1 MASQKRYASNITQTT
16 GKYSNEKYYR
26 TWSNLNNLKNSGGV
40 SYCGVRSNNDNYS
53 MIGSKAGTWN
63 RPSTISL
70 KDFKFNIPDGA
81 RITKI
86 RVGYSHER
94 VKYNNCYGSF
104 AAPTIRLLNTSYSS
118 KGYSLPFD
126 TNKNKSFVTEFTN
139 TINTNIINS
148 ANFGVQINYPANT
161 SGNVCQIK
169 LSNVYIEVIYEDY
182 EFYLNTTT
190 DSSKVYNNEETTI
203 NLAISSKNKT
213 VSSYTSKVEFT
224 LPTGL
229 TFTGKTAGEG
239 TFNVTG
245 QKVTWTGKFLNQ
257 RSINVSFKI
266 KATSLGSKLIT
277 FKETEAL
284 VTTKLLL
291 DVVENN
297 AKLTCNYEKVH
308 TEREKFNVQF
318 DLTAKELGL
327 HADNVTI
334 TFPETI
340 TVSNVDSNITVNP
353 GQNNVFVINPDFTD
367 TTGNFVNFTVSS
379 STSGLQ
385 HFTSVFNNQTVVYTV
400 KIKPSDLT
408 IPYFTCIRLDE
419 HEVDRLGDGKT
430 YSVTSIMKC
439 IIDTENLDVYDPYDY
454 NYRVGVF
461 NAQEQTGYTSIDYL
475 SNSKWSEPLSEI
487 NTEQEITV
495 DFDYTKDYPVIIFI
509 TGEYLEAD
517 ARAVKLQYT
526 HPVVMEKEFK
536 QHLEEPGLFPY
547 PLKKIASVDEYCI
560 SELNSQYTTNNVR
573 AYKMDMSGLI
583 VNENTVVQGITV
595 DFDINCDS
603 EFALLMKL
611 IANDKTGQRSIN
623 INETTGKAS
632 VGGQFD
638 LWGLDFEDFL
648 EDSLENVELEI
659 NLSNPFNHDAHI
671 EINNLHVTFHYIEV
685 ADSVVKAWVNGKDLR
700 YYNMFLESVTV
711 PAGTENEVKYLN
723 VDGTDS
729 TVAYRSNIQKKKIKI
744 KFIVGGCDLT
754 ETSQFMER
762 IGRLFSNERDK
773 FNKPILN
780 TIEFSNY
787 PDRVWYFLMEDAI
800 DSEVEF
806 ADYEGKIELI
816 VPSGT
821 SYSKTPST
829 SNAYGVNNSIAKIN
843 PELYVIA
850 TENELT
856 ITEELTS
863 QKMVIRDDNLA
874 GKLLRIDCAN
884 RQAYVLTESS
894 ETIGEYVNTSI
905 TKSVDFNS
913 DWFIVYGEYRFNC
926 NNTGNIQ
933 SVSFYERW

>member
-1 MASQKRYASNITQTT
+1 M
-16 GKYSNEKYYR
+16 
-26 TWSNLNNLKNSGGV
+26 
-40 SYCGVRSNNDNYS
+40 
-53 MIGSKAGTWN
+53 
-63 RPSTISL
+63 
-70 KDFKFNIPDGA
+70 
-81 RITKI
+81 
-86 RVGYSHER
+86 
-94 VKYNNCYGSF
+94 
-104 AAPTIRLLNTSYSS
+104 
-118 KGYSLPFD
+118 
-126 TNKNKSFVTEFTN
+126 
-139 TINTNIINS
+139 
-148 ANFGVQINYPANT
+148 
-161 SGNVCQIK
+161 
-169 LSNVYIEVIYEDY
+169 
-182 EFYLNTTT
+182 
-190 DSSKVYNNEETTI
+190 
-203 NLAISSKNKT
+203 
-213 VSSYTSKVEFT
+213 
-224 LPTGL
+224 
-229 TFTGKTAGEG
+229 
-239 TFNVTG
+239 
-245 QKVTWTGKFLNQ
+245 
-257 RSINVSFKI
+257 
-266 KATSLGSKLIT
+266 
-277 FKETEAL
+277 
-284 VTTKLLL
+284 
-291 DVVENN
+291 
-297 AKLTCNYEKVH
+297 
-308 TEREKFNVQF
+308 
-318 DLTAKELGL
+318 
-327 HADNVTI
+327 
-334 TFPETI
+334 
-340 TVSNVDSNITVNP
+340 NP

-419 HEVDRLGDGKT
+419 HELDRLGDGKT

-526 HPVVMEKEFK
+526 HPVIMENEFK

-547 PLKKIASVDEYCI
+547 PLKKIATVDEYCI
-560 SELNSQYTTNNVR
+560 SELNSQTTTNNIR

-611 IANDKTGQRSIN
+611 ITNDKTGQRSIN
-623 INETTGKAS
+623 INETTGHAS
-632 VGGQFD
+632 IGGQFD

-648 EDSLENVELEI
+648 DDNLENVELEI
-659 NLSNPFNHDAHI
+659 NLSNPFNHDSHI

-700 YYNMFLESVTV
+700 YYNMFLESVVV

-744 KFIVGGCDLT
+744 KFIVGGCDIT

-787 PDRVWYFLMEDAI
+787 PDRVWYFLMEDSI

-816 VPSGT
+816 VPAGT
-821 SYSKTPST
+821 SYSKIPNI
-829 SNAYGVNNSIAKIN
+829 SNAYGVNSSIAKIN
-843 PELYVIA
+843 PEIYVIA
-850 TENELT
+850 TENILN
-856 ITEELTS
+856 ITEELS
-863 QKMVIRDDNLA
+863 GQKMVIRDDNLA